1 MAAIRKQG
9 YKQITRSFIRKID
22 AQSWSIKI
30 ESEIER
36 GVYLDQSIAQRST
49 LDGLLAAAQA
59 IVEAA
64 GGELVAVNA
73 LEQQGFIA

>member
-9 YKQITRSFIRKID
+9 HKQITRSFTRKVD

-36 GVYLDQSIAQRST
+36 GVYLDQSIAQRTT
-49 LDGLLAAAQA
+49 LDGLLPQHR
-59 IVEAA
+59 
-64 GGELVAVNA
+64 LLLRP
-73 LEQQGFIA
+73 LEENRLQSMR

>member
-49 LDGLLAAAQA
+49 LDGLLLQHR
-59 IVEAA
+59 
-64 GGELVAVNA
+64 LLLRP
-73 LEQQGFIA
+73 LEDNWLQSMR

>member
-9 YKQITRSFIRKID
+9 HKQITRFFTRKID

-49 LDGLLAAAQA
+49 LDGLLLQHR
-59 IVEAA
+59 
-64 GGELVAVNA
+64 LLLRP
-73 LEQQGFIA
+73 LEDNWLQSMR

>member
-1 MAAIRKQG
+1 MAALRKQG

-49 LDGLLAAAQA
+49 LDGLLLQHR
-59 IVEAA
+59 
-64 GGELVAVNA
+64 LLLRP
-73 LEQQGFIA
+73 LEDNWLQSMR